1 METQDINSFVL
12 EQIRSGANKKD
23 IEDQLLSV
31 GWSDDEIA
39 SAYAKALI
47 ENGVPVPENIT
58 KGRYAKKTS
67 MVDIMVNFFSFIL
80 LGIVVTALG
89 SLYFAIISYFL
100 PDALRIDSYSYSY
113 YYRNIAKT
121 IHYATAALLIAY
133 PIYYFTVRLWFKAFS
148 EDETKIESKLTK
160 WVTYLILLA
169 SSVTIVG
176 DLIYV
181 IYGLLQ
187 GELTM
192 SVLLKALVIIIIA
205 SMITG
210 FYFLERKKVQ
220 YKKDI
225 SQSTFKLFGYFL
237 TAFVLLGIVLGFIAT
252 GSPST
257 ERMRGFDKQR
267 AEDLSEISKC
277 VDRYANKFDSLPQ
290 TIYELKNTSGIYCRV
305 NQDPETKQE
314 YEYSIISP
322 MKTAGSGRMEG
333 EIELCAVFS
342 LDSSKESVNNIYGG
356 GYYVDDLK
364 WQTHNKGRSCDRE
377 KISIKKPI
385 NVIPVQQQET
395 FQNVDIKVK

>member
-31 GWSDDEIA
+31 GWSEDEIDY
-39 SAYAKALI
+39 AYAQALI
-47 ENGVPVPENIT
+47 ENGVPVPKNIT

-67 MVDIMVNFFSFIL
+67 MVDIMINFFSFIL

-89 SLYFAIISYFL
+89 SLYFAIINYFL
-100 PDALRIDSYSYSY
+100 PDALRANSSYAYSY
-113 YYRNIAKT
+113 YYRNIAET

-133 PIYYFTVRLWFKAFS
+133 PIYYFAVRLWFKAFR
-148 EDETKIESKLTK
+148 EDETKVESKLTK
-160 WVTYLILLA
+160 WITYLILLA

-192 SVLLKALVIIIIA
+192 PVLLKALVIIIIA

-210 FYFLERKKVQ
+210 FYYLERKKVQ

-225 SQSTFKLFGYFL
+225 PRSAFKLFGYFL
-237 TAFVLLGIVLGFIAT
+237 SAFVLLGIVLGFVAT

-257 ERMRGFDKQR
+257 ERMRGFDRQR
-267 AEDLSEISKC
+267 AEDLSEISRC
-277 VDRYANKFDSLPQ
+277 VNRYANEFGALPQ
-290 TIYELKNTSGIYCRV
+290 TLDDFEKVSNLYCSIKK
-305 NQDPETKQE
+305 DPETKQE
-314 YEYSIISP
+314 YEYNIISK
-322 MKTAGSGRMEG
+322 MKKDGVDRMKG

-342 LDSSKESVNNIYGG
+342 LDSSNDKIGDIGG
-356 GYYVDDLK
+356 GYYANNLK

-377 KISIKKPI
+377 KIIVKKSI
-385 NVIPVQQQET
+385 NVVPVSQAV
-395 FQNVDIKVK
+395 FQSDEIRVE